1 MDLLLHGLMPFIDLT
16 ALSAFV
22 GAVLCLLWTIC
33 QVLDGSPPK
42 QCSASCHRLLFFC
55 LVGLS
60 ISSIGILIQR
70 AMAMAGLGITEV
82 VPVLPTVLFSSH
94 YGSMWLVRAAG
105 IIIAWCICLFGRRHL
120 NSRLLTIPLLI
131 ACAAVAFSRSATSHG
146 ADNGDFSLQEFSDWF
161 HLLASI
167 SWGGALLSISLMFS
181 ASKVTDNADQ
191 QHIVSVI
198 ADRFY
203 VLFGPVFAMLVFTGL
218 YNAWVEVGSFGA
230 LLTNTYGRL
239 LSVKLLIFAYLAS
252 KYIAPPQKG
261 KDEAAYAI
269 KFLKRI
275 RVEAFLIL
283 AILLCV
289 SMFTQEVPA
298 RHAAHLMLLERE
310 QKLPSTPGM
319 SADLGT
325 GQRKEQGKEQNLS
338 RMTANGL
345 YSVEIKI
352 KDQELNVGVN
362 TFDVIVRD
370 KNGKEVTGAT
380 IDVVPWM
387 PEMGHGVFDKPIVKE
402 KGGGTYSVDNV
413 VLIMEGRWELRLKIR
428 KDNAEDNVT
437 FGLPVGR
444 G

>member
-218 YNAWVEVGSFGA
+218 YKAWVEVGSFGA

-275 RVEAFLIL
+275 
-283 AILLCV
+283 
-289 SMFTQEVPA
+289 Q
-298 RHAAHLMLLERE
+298 
-310 QKLPSTPGM
+310 
-319 SADLGT
+319 
-325 GQRKEQGKEQNLS
+325 
-338 RMTANGL
+338 
-345 YSVEIKI
+345 
-352 KDQELNVGVN
+352 
-362 TFDVIVRD
+362 
-370 KNGKEVTGAT
+370 
-380 IDVVPWM
+380 
-387 PEMGHGVFDKPIVKE
+387 
-402 KGGGTYSVDNV
+402 
-413 VLIMEGRWELRLKIR
+413 
-428 KDNAEDNVT
+428 
-437 FGLPVGR
+437 GR
-444 G
+444 GFPDISDTSLCFYVYTGSPCASCSPFDAAGTRTKVAFNSWNECRSRYRST